1 MIVVQ
6 VATLF
11 HIGTTK
17 YHPPIPDHLSSE
29 AKDAKDFLLKCLE
42 GEPNLRP
49 GASELLQHPFV
60 TAVYNETHHVFRASV
75 IWSVFLHEA
84 SLI

>member
-1 MIVVQ
+1 MADGTIKSQ
-6 VATLF
+6 NLQRGSIVATLF

-42 GEPNLRP
+42 GVIGVKL
-49 GASELLQHPFV
+49 
-60 TAVYNETHHVFRASV
+60 VF
-75 IWSVFLHEA
+75 F
-84 SLI
+84 